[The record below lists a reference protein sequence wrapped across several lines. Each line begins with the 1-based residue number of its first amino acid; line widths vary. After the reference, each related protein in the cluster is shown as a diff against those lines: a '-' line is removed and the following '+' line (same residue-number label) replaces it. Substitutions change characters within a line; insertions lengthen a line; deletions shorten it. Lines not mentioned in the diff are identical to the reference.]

1 MNYEDNH
8 LLYQFKILIMFFKGS
23 DKICTAAVEEWGDG
37 HLTMYPMHYSIYSH
51 FFYSSVI
58 PEADWR
64 EASHSPQRFH
74 ADRLRV
80 LVFFLDFA
88 DTLCKVRTQFAFLCL
103 AEKEKTVCA
112 FFFSFFP
119 LPFPPRNCC
128 LGKILNKAFLALL
141 LLFFFF

>member
-1 MNYEDNH
+1 MYSCSGRMRRWTPH
-8 LLYQFKILIMFFKGS
+8 YVSHALQYLQSFLLFIS
-23 DKICTAAVEEWGDG
+23 DTRSRLERG
-37 HLTMYPMHYSIYSH
+37 P
-51 FFYSSVI
+51 
-58 PEADWR
+58 
-64 EASHSPQRFH
+64 SHSPQRFH